1 MAEQDQQ
8 KTKTVQ
14 GNDTLT
20 AIFAVGLKMIKP
32 KITQVNHSSAK
43 GGSYLMIKK
52 FGSPAIKIPIVD
64 NSRARTSIS
73 RFR

>member
-14 GNDTLT
+14 DNDTLT

-32 KITQVNHSSAK
+32 RITQVNHSSSK
-43 GGSYLMIKK
+43 GGSYLLIKK
-52 FGSPAIKIPIVD
+52 FGSPSIKLPIAD
-64 NSRARTSIS
+64 NSRTRTSIG